1 MRLDKYRT
9 AANQCYLKLNREF
22 AQHRARETE
31 QEKAHSHGKQRERDR
46 AHYGFY
52 TDSQIKSV
60 N

>member
-31 QEKAHSHGKQRERDR
+31 QEKAHLHGKERERDE
-46 AHYGFY
+46 FY
-52 TDSQIKSV
+52 TDLRI
-60 N
+60 